1 MAMKARMI
9 SGTVMALVL
18 SISMAKAGVVRQVLR
33 VDAARENLLKED
45 AWKAWEQGFEREG
58 ALLVCRNGA
67 DAKVQRGASQGVTL
81 DQTRPQPIIATAWSR
96 AEGVTGGKNVDY
108 SLYLDILYTDGTPQW
123 GQISPF
129 NTGTHD
135 WEKRRVFFFPDK
147 PIKHV
152 SFYLLL
158 RRHGGSAWFR
168 DPELKEL
175 TVPEGG
181 GTYDGVPVLPAVK
194 TKLGLMVRDVVAGSD
209 FVDAEGAAG
218 LGLKTTLQ
226 TTSKD
231 GAEFV
236 DLTVTDT
243 SGRDRAVVIYYR
255 VATPAGAAEWLG
267 GPPHRESAQPG
278 REYAE
283 TVRFAVGTNGRL
295 SRYPF
300 GAVAGGGTGVALGFD
315 PAFPAFG
322 RVIYNHD
329 ERELFVACDV
339 ALAKEKPT
347 ATLRFVRFPFAPEW
361 GFRAALSAYVR
372 LFPEAFRS
380 RTPKQGLWMPFA
392 KISEV
397 KGWQDFG
404 FKFKEG
410 NNETEWDDAHD
421 IVTFRYTEPLTWWM
435 RMPKDM
441 PRTLANASSY
451 AEAAAQ
457 DPKHHYH
464 RKSQA
469 LLASGYHDEEGEM
482 MALITDA
489 PWCSGAVWSMNS
501 MPGIKGDVTDFSQ
514 KWSPEL
520 REKLYGPKRKG
531 DLDGEYVD
539 SSEGYVTGQIDF
551 RRDHFAAADRPLTFS
566 LDGLKP
572 GVFRGLIAFE
582 YMRGIERDVHGM
594 GKLMMANGTPSG
606 LWWLAPL
613 LDVMGTETDWNR
625 GAKWQP
631 MSHKA
636 LLFRRALCGPKPYC
650 FLMNTKFD
658 DFSHE
663 LVEKYMKR
671 AVAYGMFPGFFSANA
686 ATGQYFQQPEL
697 YDRDRDLFQRYVPV
711 CTRIAE
717 AGWQPITQAKTS
729 AKGVYLERFGDRY
742 LTVFND
748 GKDTR
753 DIPLT
758 VQLVGKQAPRDL
770 LGHACEVRAGK
781 VVVRELAAEDVAV
794 LDLGT
799 VGK

>member
-1 MAMKARMI
+1 MKARMV
-9 SGTVMALVL
+9 SGTAMALVL
-18 SISMAKAGVVRQVLR
+18 SVSMAGAGVVRQVLR
-33 VDAARENLLKED
+33 ADAARENLLKAD
-45 AWKAWEQGFEREG
+45 AWKAWGQGSVREG

-67 DAKVQRGASQGVTL
+67 DTKVQRGASQSVVL
-81 DQTRPQPIIATAWSR
+81 NQTRPQPVIATAWSR
-96 AEGVTGGKNVDY
+96 AEGVTGGKNSDY

-123 GQISPF
+123 GQLTPF

-147 PIKHV
+147 PIKELSVH
-152 SFYLLL
+152 LLL
-158 RRHGGSAWFR
+158 RRHGGTAWFR
-168 DPELKEL
+168 DPELREL

-181 GTYDGVPVLPAVK
+181 GTYDGVPVLPAAK
-194 TKLGLMVRDVVAGSD
+194 TKPGLMIRDVVAGSD
-209 FVDAEGAAG
+209 FVDAEGARE
-218 LGLKTTLQ
+218 LGLQ
-226 TTSKD
+226 TTLRTTTKD
-231 GAEFV
+231 GAEFI

-243 SGRDRAVVIYYR
+243 TGRDRAVVVYYP

-267 GPPHRESAQPG
+267 GPLHRESAQPG

-283 TVRFAVGTNGRL
+283 TVRFAIGMNGRL
-295 SRYPF
+295 SKYPF
-300 GAVAGGGTGVALGFD
+300 GAVAGRQAGVALGFD

-339 ALAKEKPT
+339 GLAKEKPT

-361 GFRAALSAYVR
+361 GFRAALSTYAA
-372 LFPEAFRS
+372 LFPEAFRC

-392 KISEV
+392 KISQV

-410 NNETEWDDAHD
+410 NNETEWDDANG
-421 IVTFRYTEPLTWWM
+421 ITTFRYTEPMTWWM
-435 RMPKDM
+435 RMPKGM
-441 PRTLANASSY
+441 PRNFDTARAH
-451 AEAAAQ
+451 ARTVAK
-457 DPKHHYH
+457 DPQQGHH
-464 RKSQA
+464 RQAQA
-469 LLASGYHDEEGEM
+469 LLTSGYHDEEGEM

-501 MPGIKGDVTDFSQ
+501 MPGIKGDVTDFSL
-514 KWSPEL
+514 KWNPTL

-594 GKLMMANGTPSG
+594 GKLMMANSTPSR

-686 ATGQYFQQPEL
+686 ATGQYFQQPKL
-697 YDRDRDLFQRYVPV
+697 YDRDRDLFQRYVPL
-711 CTRIAE
+711 CKRIAE
-717 AGWQPITQAKTS
+717 AGWQPITQATT
-729 AKGVYLERFGDRY
+729 AVKGVYLERFGDRY

-758 VQLVGKQAPRDL
+758 VRLVGKQLPRDL

-781 VVVRELAAEDVAV
+781 VVVVGLAAEGVAV
-794 LDLGT
+794 LDFGT
-799 VGK
+799 AGE